1 MSMSAAPDAAF
12 AAIADPTRR
21 HLIETLAR
29 GPATA
34 TGLAAEL
41 PITRQAVAKH
51 LGLLREAELVA
62 AERAG
67 RETLYTLQPEG
78 LRGVAEWSAR
88 VDAALGATPRP
99 ARAPAD
105 RLDLGLSGGPS
116 QTASTRTQGPDR
128 RSQGPIGVLPDCRT
142 GLLDRSWLQV
152 AEGVACPPAVSRP
165 RKEQIDDR

>member
-1 MSMSAAPDAAF
+1 MPAAPDAAF

-34 TGLAAEL
+34 TGLAAGL

-62 AERAG
+62 SERAG

-78 LRGVAEWSAR
+78 LRGVAEWSTR
-88 VDAALGATPRP
+88 VDAAWERRLG
-99 ARAPAD
+99 
-105 RLDLGLSGGPS
+105 RLE
-116 QTASTRTQGPDR
+116 R
-128 RSQGPIGVLPDCRT
+128 
-142 GLLDRSWLQV
+142 LLTD
-152 AEGVACPPAVSRP
+152 
-165 RKEQIDDR
+165 